1 MTRLFKYFTMT
12 LIFFTVIACE
22 TTEKPLTDIKEVE
35 STTGIVRV
43 IVQAEDGVNV
53 RIHLI
58 RDGKEIQ
65 RMEGDGR
72 FTLRNLDPG
81 EYTLRITAQ
90 GFHDTELD
98 VTVIA
103 GETTTL
109 DTITLKE
116 FEHPVSHI
124 IGLVR
129 NSRTG
134 IRLPEI
140 LVKLTDQDGKQYE
153 AITSNDGIFNF
164 ENLPASQKLN
174 LSIEDVDYELH
185 ELSIGPIPVNETKKL
200 NVKIK
205 PVGIGDREIEPEAPG
220 EGLPIFTKAPDFELP
235 DGDGKMHSLYDVLD
249 EGENAIVVFY
259 IGGD

>member
-1 MTRLFKYFTMT
+1 MFKTSKLLIIALILPILFG
-12 LIFFTVIACE
+12 CE
-22 TTEKPLTDIKEVE
+22 TTEKPLTDIKEAE

-43 IVQAEDGVNV
+43 NVQSGDETNV

-58 RDGKEIQ
+58 QDGKELQ
-65 RMEGDGR
+65 RIEGDGR
-72 FTLRNLDPG
+72 FTLRNLNPG
-81 EYTLRITAQ
+81 EYTLRISAQ
-90 GFHDTELD
+90 GFYDTEIN

-116 FEHPVSHI
+116 LGNPVSHI

-153 AITSNDGIFNF
+153 AFTSNDGIFNF
-164 ENLPASQKLN
+164 ENLPASKRLN
-174 LSIEDVDYELH
+174 LTIEDADYEVH
-185 ELSIGPIPVNETKKL
+185 ELSIDPIPANETKKL

-205 PVGIGDREIEPEAPG
+205 PVGIGDREIEPEEPG
-220 EGLPIFTKAPDFELP
+220 QGLPIFTKAPDFELP
-235 DGDGKMHSLYDVLD
+235 DGNGKMHSLYDVLD
-249 EGENAIVVFY
+249 EGKNAIVVFY
-259 IGGD
+259 LGGA

>member
-1 MTRLFKYFTMT
+1 MTRLFTCLT
-12 LIFFTVIACE
+12 IPLLLLTVIGCE
-22 TTEKPLTDIKEVE
+22 TTEKPLTDIKEAE

-43 IVQAEDGVNV
+43 IVQSEDGVNV

-58 RDGKEIQ
+58 QDGKEIQ
-65 RMEGDGR
+65 RTEGDGR

-81 EYTLRITAQ
+81 EYILRITAK
-90 GFHDTELD
+90 GFRETERN
-98 VTVIA
+98 VTVTA
-103 GETTTL
+103 GETVTL
-109 DTITLKE
+109 DTITLE
-116 FEHPVSHI
+116 EVEGPVSHI

-129 NSRTG
+129 NSRTS

-164 ENLPASQKLN
+164 ENLPVSQRFDLT
-174 LSIEDVDYELH
+174 IEDADYELH
-185 ELSIGPIPVNETKKL
+185 ELSIDPIPANETKKL

-205 PVGIGDREIEPEAPG
+205 PVGIGDREIEPEEPG

-249 EGENAIVVFY
+249 EGKNAIVVFY
-259 IGGD
+259 IHGG

>member
-1 MTRLFKYFTMT
+1 MTRLITF
-12 LIFFTVIACE
+12 LIVSVLLLNVFGCE
-22 TTEKPLTDIKEVE
+22 TTEKPLTDIKEAE

-43 IVQAEDGVNV
+43 IVQTEDGVNV

-58 RDGKEIQ
+58 QDGKEIQ
-65 RMEGDGR
+65 RTEGDGR

-81 EYTLRITAQ
+81 EYTLRISAQ
-90 GFHDTELD
+90 GFHETERN

-116 FEHPVSHI
+116 LANPVSHI

-153 AITSNDGIFNF
+153 KITSNDGIFNF
-164 ENLPASQKLN
+164 ENLPVSQKFDLT
-174 LSIEDVDYELH
+174 IEDADYELH
-185 ELSIGPIPVNETKKL
+185 ELSIDPIPANETKKL
-200 NVKIK
+200 NVKLK
-205 PVGIGDREIEPEAPG
+205 PVGIGDREIEPEEPG

-235 DGDGKMHSLYDVLD
+235 DGDGKIHSLYDVLD
-249 EGENAIVVFY
+249 EGKNAIVVFY
-259 IGGD
+259 LHGA